1 MKAALFDLDGV
12 IVDTENQ
19 YTAFWSEMQ
28 RLYLPDNVDFA
39 LQIKG
44 QSLTCILKEYFLG
57 ENVRREVLRR
67 LEAFEATM
75 SYPYINGARAFVESL
90 KAAGVPTAIVTSSNK
105 AKMDQLYKAIPDFRQ
120 LFIHILTAEDFRQ
133 SKPSPDCYITAARR
147 LGICPEDCVVFED
160 SFNGIEAGRLSGAF
174 VVGLATTNPADVLT
188 PLCDIVIS
196 DFCADN
202 LNKINKL
209 FYLFKQK
216 E

>member
-75 SYPYINGARAFVESL
+75 SYLYINGARAFVESL

-105 AKMDQLYKAIPDFRQ
+105 AKMEQLYKAIPDSSIFLR
-120 LFIHILTAEDFRQ
+120 LRIFVSPSRRPTATLLLPAGLEYVPRIVWCSRTALMVLRPDG
-133 SKPSPDCYITAARR
+133 SPA
-147 LGICPEDCVVFED
+147 P
-160 SFNGIEAGRLSGAF
+160 LS
-174 VVGLATTNPADVLT
+174 
-188 PLCDIVIS
+188 
-196 DFCADN
+196 
-202 LNKINKL
+202 
-209 FYLFKQK
+209 
-216 E
+216 